1 MLINPRWSLRV
12 THTPSG
18 IVVIRDSNH
27 FRNQHLARDAAIQY
41 LKSRLHY
48 TNIVV
53 EDVKFEYNLPDNY
66 LCPVEL
72 GDYKQKMAEIA
83 KISQELGLMGD

>member
-1 MLINPRWSLRV
+1 MINNPRWVLRV
-12 THTPSG
+12 THIPSG

-27 FRNQHLARDAAIQY
+27 FRNQHLARDAAIRY

-48 TNIVV
+48 TNIV
-53 EDVKFEYNLPDNY
+53 DDDIKFEYNLPDDD

-83 KISQELGLMGD
+83 RISQELGLMGD